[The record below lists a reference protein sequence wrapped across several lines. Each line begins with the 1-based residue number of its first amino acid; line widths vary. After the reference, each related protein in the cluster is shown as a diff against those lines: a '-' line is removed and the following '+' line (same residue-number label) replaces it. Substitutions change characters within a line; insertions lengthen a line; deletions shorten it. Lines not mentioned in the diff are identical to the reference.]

1 MERKNLA
8 VEALQMLLVG
18 EIKSQFSQNYVKET
32 KFSELLHQALM
43 RYRSGTIEAT
53 QMVEELISI
62 GRQVRRTV
70 EEERT
75 RGLNKDE
82 AVFYDAL
89 AENSD
94 AREVLG
100 DAQLCN
106 VAKALLR
113 QVRRDVT
120 IDWAERKNA
129 QAKLR
134 INIKKILMKHGY
146 PSDQQTLATDMV
158 LEQAKRYGGE
168 WGCERATYDTGG
180 ANIID

>member
-18 EIKSQFSQNYVKET
+18 EIKSRFSQNYVKET
-32 KFSELLHQALM
+32 KFSELLHQALVH
-43 RYRSGTIEAT
+43 YRSGAIEAA
-53 QMVEELISI
+53 QMIEELVSI
-62 GRQVRRTV
+62 GRQVRQAIKEGCV
-70 EEERT
+70 
-75 RGLNKDE
+75 RGLSEDE

-89 AENSD
+89 VENSD
-94 AREVLG
+94 AREALG
-100 DAQLCN
+100 NAQLRN
-106 VAKALLR
+106 VAKALLQ
-113 QVRRDVT
+113 QVRRDAT
-120 IDWAERKNA
+120 IDWTERKNV

-134 INIKKILMKHGY
+134 INVKKILTKYGY
-146 PSDQQTLATDMV
+146 PSDRQALVTDMV